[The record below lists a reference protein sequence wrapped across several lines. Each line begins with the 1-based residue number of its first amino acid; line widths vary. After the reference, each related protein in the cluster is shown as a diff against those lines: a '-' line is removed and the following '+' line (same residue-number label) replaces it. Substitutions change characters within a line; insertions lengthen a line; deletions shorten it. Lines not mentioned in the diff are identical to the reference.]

1 MYIYIAVILTVL
13 LLLLEEGGEWLS
25 KLSELRQGVAVG
37 MTQLLN

>member
-1 MYIYIAVILTVL
+1 MYIYIAVILTV

-37 MTQLLN
+37 MTQLLS